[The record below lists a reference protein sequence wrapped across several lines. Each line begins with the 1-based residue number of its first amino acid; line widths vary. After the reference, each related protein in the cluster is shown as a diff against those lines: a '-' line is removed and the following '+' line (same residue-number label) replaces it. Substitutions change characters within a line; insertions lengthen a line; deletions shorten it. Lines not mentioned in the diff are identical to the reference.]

1 MKNRKQLYKIGIRTY
16 EAECPDDEFRFQA
29 EISNKNLDSYYS
41 RMDDASLD
49 NYVNDIN
56 NGGVALV
63 NGHQYNGIENVLG
76 TWFEAER
83 KGDSVI
89 ATARMLRSNEST
101 PEKLNV
107 DEYIRRIERNILKD
121 VSIGFAQQ
129 REICDICDN
138 PIFEWGSSKDRC
150 IHYPGQ
156 EYDGT
161 ICTYE
166 VRGAHLAETS
176 LVFDGATPGAE
187 IITARNAPDE
197 LVEWKKGEPKTD
209 SLLEGYGRM
218 YQEKMI
224 NRLIRAKVRVV
235 GHDFDEEK
243 DRQKYLGW
251 RVEDVMEQINVYKT
265 AYNVTGGRKIND
277 EGNDK
282 PKVVQLPFAI
292 FG

>member
-1 MKNRKQLYKIGIRTY
+1 MKNKQLYKIGIRSYTD
-16 EAECPDDEFRFQA
+16 ECPEDEFRFQA

-83 KGDSVI
+83 VNDSVI
-89 ATARMLRSNEST
+89 ATARMLRSNENT

-107 DEYIRRIERNILKD
+107 DEYIRRIERGILKD
-121 VSIGFAQQ
+121 VSIGFAEQ

-138 PIFEWGSSKDRC
+138 PIFGYGSGERC
-150 IHYPGQ
+150 PHYPGQ
-156 EYDGT
+156 VYDGT
-161 ICTYE
+161 VCTYE

-187 IITARNAPDE
+187 IITPRNAPDE
-197 LVEWKKGEPKTD
+197 LVEWKKGPTKTD
-209 SLLEGYGRM
+209 SLLEEYGKK
-218 YQEKMI
+218 YQEVLI
-224 NRLIRAKVRVV
+224 NDLISAKVRAI
-235 GHDFDEEK
+235 GHDFDEEA

-251 RVEDVMEQINVYKT
+251 RVEDVLEQIEVYNKVD
-265 AYNVTGGRKIND
+265 NMKGGRKIND
-277 EGNDK
+277 PDE
-282 PKVVQLPFAI
+282 PTTVQLPFVL